1 MIQIIGG
8 SDTIS
13 QFDLEILN
21 ITDKSELNY
30 WFSKFV
36 VEVRNK
42 KKDRDRGSV
51 YPPNTPYQLCCR
63 PQRHLRY
70 SGHPDVNVFT
80 DTLFKHFQDCLD
92 TEMKFMTE
100 LGVGSGVKEARALSE
115 DRENSSGFQEIHHR
129 G

>member
-8 SDTIS
+8 SDTIP
-13 QFDLEILN
+13 QFDPEILN

-30 WFSKFV
+30 WLSKFV

-42 KKDRDRGSV
+42 KKIEIEEV
-51 YPPNTPYQLCCR
+51 FTHPPYQLYCR
-63 PQRHLRY
+63 PQRHLRH
-70 SGHPDVNVFT
+70 SGHPEVNVFT

-115 DRENSSGFQEIHHR
+115 DRENSSGFSEIHH
-129 G
+129 GG